1 VFAISV
7 LSFGSPAS
15 AAPPAVQPD
24 GSAQSNCQ
32 SIVNAGYSPN
42 DYVLRGGKWRY
53 EPGYSGTNSV
63 RMSSLWGSASTCRNG
78 STIQPKIRIVVTPP
92 KIRRT
97 EPAPQRQ
104 GQNQV
109 VQDPVIHDPDDPEPL
124 KRREE
129 EREREPHNMVPT
141 LGDPNVAIH
150 YTGNDPNDRS
160 TWTWLRPDHDEWCD
174 DGEAITAGC
183 GRLVGEIQYENIGRA
198 DPNKKKTVTIKGE
211 SEITGGKPLT
221 DNYNNDGSEKDSKRV
236 PEPRKTKVV
245 KNPRVELSGA
255 EWYRAYGSEHPFGAS
270 YDPNKPDPNFGCD
283 NVYGPGFSDTR
294 CGRD

>member
-1 VFAISV
+1 MPYSPSQIASRASIGLLLVVFAIAV

-24 GSAQSNCQ
+24 RSAQSNCQ

-109 VQDPVIHDPDDPEPL
+109 VQDPVIHDPDPEPK
-124 KRREE
+124 KRREQ
-129 EREREPHNMVPT
+129 ERDYQPSHRTEYVNTNDKCTNPDNPKYGSGCYINHPVP
-141 LGDPNVAIH
+141 D
-150 YTGNDPNDRS
+150 Y
-160 TWTWLRPDHDEWCD
+160 
-174 DGEAITAGC
+174 EAG
-183 GRLVGEIQYENIGRA
+183 GRA
-198 DPNKKKTVTIKGE
+198 DPNKKN
-211 SEITGGKPLT
+211 ITLPK
-221 DNYNNDGSEKDSKRV
+221 SK
-236 PEPRKTKVV
+236 KKV
-245 KNPRVELSGA
+245 KNPRVELSGQ
-255 EWYRAYGSEHPFGAS
+255 EWYNEYGSEHPFGAG
-270 YDPNKPDPNFGCD
+270 YGGPDNPDPNFGCD
-283 NVYGPGFSDTR
+283 NVYGPGFSDVR